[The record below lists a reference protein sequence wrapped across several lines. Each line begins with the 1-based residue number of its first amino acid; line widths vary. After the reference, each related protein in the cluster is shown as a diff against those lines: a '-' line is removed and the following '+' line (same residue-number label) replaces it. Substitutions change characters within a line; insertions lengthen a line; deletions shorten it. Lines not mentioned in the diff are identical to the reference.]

1 MIVQGVAYTI
11 MFVAV
16 DAASPTQRLSTAIT
30 WASGDTV
37 ITKPGGS
44 PTNTTNTPVHLG
56 GGRYSLTLTAAETG
70 LGLAVGATG
79 QLLVDIAKTGV
90 MVPYLGIVYDVTT
103 VAPGSL
109 TSAERTAVA
118 ASVMAQT
125 VDGVPLGQALAVS
138 LSATSGVG
146 RFPMTATG
154 GTFET
159 KDRANVKVRW
169 AGSIDSAGNRTVTTF
184 DGT

>member
-109 TSAERTAVA
+109 TTTERTAVA
-118 ASVMAQT
+118 SSVMAQT
-125 VDGVPLGQALAVS
+125 IDGTA
-138 LSATSGVG
+138 LSALMAVVRSALLGKGT
-146 RFPMTATG
+146 FPMTPAGGAFATRDAG
-154 GTFET
+154 DT
-159 KDRANVKVRW
+159 KNRW
-169 AGSIDSAGNRTVTTF
+169 AGTIGADGARTVTTF